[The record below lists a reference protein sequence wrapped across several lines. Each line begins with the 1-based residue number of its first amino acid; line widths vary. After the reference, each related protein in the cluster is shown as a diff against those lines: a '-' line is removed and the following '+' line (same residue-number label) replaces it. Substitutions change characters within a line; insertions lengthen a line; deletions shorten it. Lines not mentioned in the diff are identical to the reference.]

1 MNNTVTTSIGDR
13 VLAMRNAAAASGGL
27 LQFPQGG
34 VKLTGKLPTGKTVT
48 LSVLS
53 FGLLW
58 GKLRVQLTGGY
69 SSLWDE
75 LTPGEKERILDYAE
89 ANLKY
94 PDDPEGT
101 LAGRFALRS
110 INQRFILAHGD
121 LSAKDFAKMDSV
133 RRAIEAARKGKR
145 VPLPGDTVEGAY
157 YDGKHLFRKG
167 MLDTPYPWY
176 DPDEVSLC
184 AGPYSPFVCLT
195 EGRPEGYSFSMSG
208 GPFFKVKASDLEYLG
223 KDTREFTVWGHEG
236 PCADGCVC
244 FTAEV
249 NRWKLKEG
257 TAI

>member
-34 VKLTGKLPTGKTVT
+34 VKLTGELPRGETVT

-58 GKLRVQLTGGY
+58 GKLRVLLAGGY
-69 SSLWDE
+69 STPWDE
-75 LTPGEKERILDYAE
+75 LEPGEKEKVLDYAE
-89 ANLKY
+89 ANLTY
-94 PDDPEGT
+94 PADPEGT
-101 LAGRFALRS
+101 LEERFALRS
-110 INQRFILAHGD
+110 INQRFIHAHGD
-121 LSAKDFAKMDSV
+121 LNETDFTKMASV
-133 RRAIEAARKGKR
+133 KEAIENARKGKC
-145 VPLPGDTVEGAY
+145 VPLPGDSVEGAY
-157 YDGKHLFRKG
+157 YDGKHPFKRG

-176 DPDEVSLC
+176 DPDEISLC
-184 AGPYSPFVCLT
+184 ASPYSPFVFLT

-208 GPFFKVKASDLEYLG
+208 GPFFKMKASDLEYVG
-223 KDTREFTVWGHEG
+223 KDTREFTVWGHNG
-236 PCADGCVC
+236 PCTDGCVC